1 MSLQAKLDN
10 MREQFES
17 KLPAETLAIM
27 HGATDDLLASGI
39 MDGVLK
45 AGARAPDFSI
55 ADQDGNQVRA
65 SALLSDGPLVVSF
78 YRGVW

>member
-1 MSLQAKLDN
+1 MSLQAKLDT

-17 KLPAETLAIM
+17 KMPADTLAMM

-39 MDGVLK
+39 MDGVLNV
-45 AGARAPDFSI
+45 GDRVPDF
-55 ADQDGNQVRA
+55 ALDDQDGKQVRA
-65 SALLSDGPLVVSF
+65 SVLLSDGPLVVSF

>member
-1 MSLQAKLDN
+1 MSLQAKLDT

-17 KLPAETLAIM
+17 KMPAETLAMM

-45 AGARAPDFSI
+45 AGDHAPDF
-55 ADQDGNQVRA
+55 ALNDQDDKQVRA
-65 SALLSDGPLVVSF
+65 SALMSDGPLVVSF

>member
-1 MSLQAKLDN
+1 MSLQAKLDT

-17 KLPAETLAIM
+17 KAPAETLAIM
-27 HGATDDLLASGI
+27 HGATNDLLASGI

-45 AGARAPDFSI
+45 TGDPAPDFTLT
-55 ADQDGNQVRA
+55 DQDGKQVRT
-65 SALLSDGPLVVSF
+65 SALLSEGPLVISF

>member
-1 MSLQAKLDN
+1 MSLQTRLDT
-10 MREQFES
+10 MREQREA
-17 KLPAETLAIM
+17 KLPAEALAIM

-39 MDGVLK
+39 MDGVLNV
-45 AGARAPDFSI
+45 GDRAPDFSL

>member
-1 MSLQAKLDN
+1 MSLQTKLDT

-17 KLPAETLAIM
+17 KMPAQTLAIM
-27 HGATDDLLASGI
+27 HGATNDLLNSGI
-39 MDGVLK
+39 LDGVLSV
-45 AGARAPDFSI
+45 GDRAPDFSL

-65 SALLSDGPLVVSF
+65 SALLSAGPLVVSF

>member
-1 MSLQAKLDN
+1 MSLQTRLDT
-10 MREQFES
+10 MREQRES

-27 HGATDDLLASGI
+27 HGATDDLLTSGI

-45 AGARAPDFSI
+45 TGDLAPDFSL